1 MTTWRVAKLGTLAE
15 FKNGLNFSA
24 ESWGRGL
31 KIIGVSDFGDRIFP
45 DYQRLDEINPS
56 GVVREQD
63 MLEEDDIVFV
73 RSNGNRQ
80 LIGRCLHIRGLP
92 EPVSHSGFTIRLR
105 FKVGSGVHVPY
116 FVYLFRSDLI
126 RQVLSDFGGGTN
138 INNLN
143 QGILENLKVPVP
155 ELDEQRKIAAILSAY
170 DDLIANNQRRIALL
184 EGMAEEIYR
193 EWFVRM
199 RFPSYREA
207 RADGLLPLGWT
218 RRPIGE
224 LSSMIK
230 RGISPDYAEQGDGVV
245 LNQKCIRDGKVSL
258 AESRRHQTSVPGEKF
273 VCTGDVLINS
283 TGVGTLGRVAVFDMD
298 VEGVTCDSH
307 VTILRPD
314 SKKIEPAYLGRT
326 IAHLQG
332 YFESMATG
340 ATGQAELGRELIART
355 KVLVP
360 DERVQKLYA
369 AKITPM
375 LKQRRVLQDANV
387 ALANTRDALLPRLI
401 SGKLKVDHLDIRLPP
416 SMRAEAEAV
425 A

>member
-199 RFPSYREA
+199 RFPGYASAKWEHGLPARWRAGSATEVVNVQGGGTPRTEVPAYWDGEIPFFSPKDSHGGAICIETEQTITEA
-207 RADGLLPLGWT
+207 GLESCASQLFEANTIFITARGTVGNIVLAGKPMAMNQSCYALVPKNRAHLYFVFVGLRCAVSVIKGVSNSGVFDNIVMDTFKIIPMIDPGPELASEFSNLV
-218 RRPIGE
+218 RP
-224 LSSMIK
+224 MF
-230 RGISPDYAEQGDGVV
+230 EQ
-245 LNQKCIRDGKVSL
+245 SL
-258 AESRRHQTSVPGEKF
+258 A
-273 VCTGDVLINS
+273 
-283 TGVGTLGRVAVFDMD
+283 
-298 VEGVTCDSH
+298 
-307 VTILRPD
+307 LRQ
-314 SKKIEPAYLGRT
+314 ANQALRT
-326 IAHLQG
+326 Q
-332 YFESMATG
+332 
-340 ATGQAELGRELIART
+340 
-355 KVLVP
+355 
-360 DERVQKLYA
+360 
-369 AKITPM
+369 
-375 LKQRRVLQDANV
+375 
-387 ALANTRDALLPRLI
+387 RDALLPRLI

>member
-1 MTTWRVAKLGTLAE
+1 MTAWRLAKLGSLAE

-31 KIIGVSDFGDRIFP
+31 KIIGVADFGDRIFP

-56 GVVREQD
+56 GVAREQD
-63 MLEEDDIVFV
+63 MLEEDDILFV

-80 LIGRCLHIRGLP
+80 LIGRCMHIRGLS

-105 FKVGSGVHVPY
+105 FKGGCRVHVPF

-143 QGILENLKVPVP
+143 QGILENLNVPVP
-155 ELDEQRKIAAILSAY
+155 DLDEQRKIAAILSAY

-199 RFPSYREA
+199 RFPGWKTAKFRQGIPERWTVMPLEALFRTASGGTPSRTESENFGGDVAWVKTGELKSMFVNSTEETISTRGLESSSAKVLPKNTVVMAMYCAMPDVAILGIEAATNQACCALLPKREA
-207 RADGLLPLGWT
+207 IGHQWTYFFARSALGHLVNFAHGAAQQNLSQEII
-218 RRPIGE
+218 RRFRILYPGDE
-224 LSSMIK
+224 LV
-230 RGISPDYAEQGDGVV
+230 EQY
-245 LNQKCIRDGKVSL
+245 
-258 AESRRHQTSVPGEKF
+258 
-273 VCTGDVLINS
+273 
-283 TGVGTLGRVAVFDMD
+283 
-298 VEGVTCDSH
+298 CD
-307 VTILRPD
+307 
-314 SKKIEPAYLGRT
+314 
-326 IAHLQG
+326 
-332 YFESMATG
+332 
-340 ATGQAELGRELIART
+340 RT
-355 KVLVP
+355 KALFAQIQLLSDLIGDLV
-360 DERVQKLYA
+360 QA
-369 AKITPM
+369 
-375 LKQRRVLQDANV
+375 
-387 ALANTRDALLPRLI
+387 RDALLPRLI

>member
-63 MLEEDDIVFV
+63 MLEEDDILFV

-80 LIGRCLHIRGLP
+80 LIGRCLHIRGLL

-105 FKVGSGVHVPY
+105 FKAGSRVHVPF

-143 QGILENLKVPVP
+143 QGILENLKVPIP

-170 DDLIANNQRRIALL
+170 DNLIDNNQRRIALL
-184 EGMAEEIYR
+184 EGMAEEIYH

-199 RFPSYREA
+199 RFPGAESA
-207 RADGLLPLGWT
+207 AAVDAPP
-218 RRPIGE
+218 RRLDIGE
-224 LSSMIK
+224 L
-230 RGISPDYAEQGDGVV
+230 GGPWY
-245 LNQKCIRDGKVSL
+245 
-258 AESRRHQTSVPGEKF
+258 VPQWVRF
-273 VCTGDVLINS
+273 RS
-283 TGVGTLGRVAVFDMD
+283 
-298 VEGVTCDSH
+298 
-307 VTILRPD
+307 
-314 SKKIEPAYLGRT
+314 
-326 IAHLQG
+326 Q
-332 YFESMATG
+332 
-340 ATGQAELGRELIART
+340 
-355 KVLVP
+355 
-360 DERVQKLYA
+360 
-369 AKITPM
+369 
-375 LKQRRVLQDANV
+375 
-387 ALANTRDALLPRLI
+387 
-401 SGKLKVDHLDIRLPP
+401 
-416 SMRAEAEAV
+416 
-425 A
+425 